1 MEKEGHQKK
10 FFVQDFTHLP
20 AQKWKNLLQYVLNK
34 ANFVEFVVKNQDFL
48 YSLEIFRSSL
58 VKVFSSQWR
67 WGSKQLGSTTYAR
80 FTLSD
85 RLREYILQ
93 RPTLGHWLIDLE
105 DPTFYIDGQV
115 IMWTIS
121 HENLAFVWFST
132 DEAIN
137 FNAQGYSFEVA
148 NDVVLQLPQR
158 QQR

>member
-1 MEKEGHQKK
+1 MENEEHQRK

-20 AQKWKNLLQYVLNK
+20 AQKWENLLQYILSK
-34 ANFVEFVVKNQDFL
+34 ANFVEFVVKNNDIL
-48 YSLEIFRSSL
+48 SSLEILRSSL
-58 VKVFSSQWR
+58 VKVFSSRWR

-105 DPTFYIDGQV
+105 DPAFYIDEQV

-121 HENLAFVWFST
+121 HESLAFVWLST
-132 DEAIN
+132 DEAMN
-137 FNAQGYSFEVA
+137 FNALGYSFEITD
-148 NDVVLQLPQR
+148 DVVLQF
-158 QQR
+158 